1 MAISRSE
8 ERALIEQAR
17 RDRRAFGKLYEL
29 HVDRIF
35 NYIYYRT
42 GNQHD
47 AEDLTAR
54 VFFKAIQHIS
64 HYKDKGAPFAAWLY
78 TIARN
83 MLANFYRDRS
93 KRQHVPLD
101 NVNHR
106 EDGDGPELWIQK
118 GQEKEAL
125 LAAIRNL
132 PPDRQELLILK
143 YIERMTNSEIGQIM
157 DRSEGAIKSLY
168 FRTLKSLRYE
178 LDRQYQNDNNG
189 GQLNAYRDG

>member
-17 RDRRAFGKLYEL
+17 NDRRAFGKLYEL
-29 HVDRIF
+29 HVDRIY
-35 NYIYYRT
+35 NYVYYRT

-54 VFFKAIQHIS
+54 VFFRAIQHIS

-93 KRQHVPLD
+93 RRQHVPLD
-101 NVNHR
+101 SANHKQ
-106 EDGDGPELWIQK
+106 DGDGPELWTQK
-118 GQEKEAL
+118 GQEKEEL

-132 PPDRQELLILK
+132 PPERQELLILK

-157 DRSEGAIKSLY
+157 GRSEGAIKSLY

-178 LDRQYQNDNNG
+178 LDGQEHNDSNG
-189 GQLNAYRDG
+189 GD